1 MANNRYQTI
10 LFELD
15 NNVARVILNRP
26 DVHNAFNDIMI
37 RELIDV
43 FNEIEKHPE
52 ARVVVLTGEGKSFCA
67 GADLNWMRRVK
78 DYSYEDNLHESL
90 ELSDMLYRIY
100 ASSKPTIARVNG
112 AAIGGGTGLVAVCD
126 IAIAAST
133 AKFSFS
139 EVKIGLIPACISP
152 YVIKKCGEGRC
163 REFFL
168 TGERMTA
175 ERALGAGLVNRIVAA
190 EEIDEAVAELVKQ
203 LVSSGPEAIARCKEL
218 LMNVPLMK
226 YDEVKRYTAEVIAQ
240 IRISEEGQEGMAAFL
255 DKRKPLWTS
264 DGDA

>member
-1 MANNRYQTI
+1 MENNQYQTL

-15 NNVARVILNRP
+15 NGVARVVLNRP

-37 RELIDV
+37 REMTDV
-43 FNEIEKHPE
+43 FNGLEKHSE
-52 ARVVVLTGEGKSFCA
+52 VRVVVLTGKGKSFCA

-78 DYSYEDNLHESL
+78 DYSYEDNLQESL
-90 ELSDMLYRIY
+90 ELSNMLYSIY
-100 ASSKPTIARVNG
+100 SSPKPTIARVNG

-152 YVIKKCGEGRC
+152 YVVKKCGEGRC

-175 ERALGAGLVNRIVAA
+175 DRALGAGLVNKVVAV
-190 EEIDEAVAELVKQ
+190 EELDQAVAELVKQ

-218 LMNVPLMK
+218 LRNVPLMT
-226 YDEVKRYTAEVIAQ
+226 YDEVKKYTAEVIAQ

-255 DKRKPLWTS
+255 EKRKPKWS
-264 DGDA
+264 E

>member
-1 MANNRYQTI
+1 MLKDKFETI
-10 LFELD
+10 IYKVED
-15 NNVARVILNRP
+15 KIASVTLNRP
-26 DVHNAFNDIMI
+26 EVHNAFNDTMI
-37 RELIDV
+37 NELSAV
-43 FNEIEKHPE
+43 FNDIEKNSDI
-52 ARVVVLTGEGKSFCA
+52 RVVILTGEGKSFCA

-78 DYSYEDNLHESL
+78 DYTYKENLEESL
-90 ELSDMLYRIY
+90 NLAEMLYKIY

-139 EVKIGLIPACISP
+139 EVKLGLIPACISP

-175 ERALGAGLVNRIVAA
+175 EKACTAGLINQVVSL
-190 EEIDEAVAELVKQ
+190 EEIDKIIDEFVKQ
-203 LVSSGPEAIARCKEL
+203 LISSGPEAIKKCKEL
-218 LMNVPLMK
+218 LKRVP
-226 YDEVKRYTAEVIAQ
+226 EVSLEEAKKYTAEVIAQ
-240 IRISEEGQEGMAAFL
+240 LRISDEGQEGMNSFL
-255 DKRKPLWTS
+255 EKRKPTWAL
-264 DGDA
+264 D

>member
-1 MANNRYQTI
+1 MENNQYQTL
-10 LFELD
+10 LFEID
-15 NNVARVILNRP
+15 NGVARIVLNRP

-37 RELIDV
+37 REMTDV
-43 FNEIEKHPE
+43 FNGLEKHSE
-52 ARVVVLTGEGKSFCA
+52 VRVAVLTGKGKSFCA

-90 ELSDMLYRIY
+90 ELSNMLYSIY
-100 ASSKPTIARVNG
+100 SSPKPTVARVNG

-152 YVIKKCGEGRC
+152 YVVKKCGEGRC

-175 ERALGAGLVNRIVAA
+175 DRALDAGLVNKVVAV
-190 EEIDEAVAELVKQ
+190 EELDQAVSELVKQ

-218 LMNVPLMK
+218 LRNVPLMT

-240 IRISEEGQEGMAAFL
+240 IRISEEGQEGMTAFL
-255 DKRKPLWTS
+255 EKRKPKWFNDS
-264 DGDA
+264 GG

>member
-1 MANNRYQTI
+1 MENNRYQTV
-10 LFELD
+10 LFEIE
-15 NNVARVILNRP
+15 NSVALVTLNRP

-43 FNEIEKHPE
+43 FGDIEKHQE
-52 ARVVVLTGEGKSFCA
+52 VRVVVLTGTGKSFCA

-78 DYSYEDNLHESL
+78 EYSYEDNLRESL
-90 ELSDMLYRIY
+90 ELSDMLFGIY

-126 IAIAAST
+126 IAIAASS

-152 YVIKKCGEGRC
+152 YVVKKCGEGRC

-175 ERALGAGLVNRIVAA
+175 ERALGAGLVNRVVAA
-190 EEIDEAVAELVKQ
+190 EELDRAVGELVEQ
-203 LVSSGPEAIARCKEL
+203 LASSGPEAIARCKEL
-218 LMNVPLMK
+218 LMNVPRMK
-226 YDEVKRYTAEVIAQ
+226 YDEVKKYTAEVIAQ

-255 DKRKPLWTS
+255 DKRKPKWS
-264 DGDA
+264 E